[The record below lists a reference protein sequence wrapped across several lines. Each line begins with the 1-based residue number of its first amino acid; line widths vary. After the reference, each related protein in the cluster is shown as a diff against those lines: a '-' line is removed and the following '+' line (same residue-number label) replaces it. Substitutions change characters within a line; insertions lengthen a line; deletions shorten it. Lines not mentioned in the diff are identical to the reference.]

1 METFVQN
8 EVKKENMGFYEA
20 LFKNNNWKP
29 PDPNTDGD
37 AQVQKKFI
45 VKQQL
50 LQNFFQQST
59 NAAKEEK
66 YQHFMNTIISQ
77 MEPSSKNGLTPEQ
90 KKYAHDW
97 LNQDLR
103 LPTPVKVRNNEG
115 GSMTRFKGISF
126 GDFFREIDHCIDA
139 SIENEIGENE
149 YDVDK
154 VKNSDYKIHD
164 FFCFKKSKEGHY
176 VYHLFPKINESLL
189 NNELFM
195 KNYQDRSIYIKR
207 IVPDIHKLQ
216 QTKL

>member
-1 METFVQN
+1 
-8 EVKKENMGFYEA
+8 
-20 LFKNNNWKP
+20 
-29 PDPNTDGD
+29 
-37 AQVQKKFI
+37 
-45 VKQQL
+45 
-50 LQNFFQQST
+50 
-59 NAAKEEK
+59 
-66 YQHFMNTIISQ
+66 MNTIVSQ
-77 MEPSSKNGLTPEQ
+77 MEPNNKNGLTPEQ
-90 KKYAHDW
+90 KKYAQDW
-97 LNQDLR
+97 LGQDLTLKTR
-103 LPTPVKVRNNEG
+103 ILVKNNEG
-115 GSMTRFKGISF
+115 GSMNKFKGITFS
-126 GDFFREIDHCIDA
+126 DFFREIDHCIDA